1 MKMVFI
7 EGGHNVNIA
16 RRNIRTSSEKQNIR
30 MPVSQRESTPLT
42 RFNMGQSMKLKK
54 TGCGSCSGIR

>member
-7 EGGHNVNIA
+7 EGGHNVNITRRNAQKTSGTPNIQMPTA
-16 RRNIRTSSEKQNIR
+16 RRD
-30 MPVSQRESTPLT
+30 TPST

-54 TGCGSCSGIR
+54 TGCRSCSGVR